1 LGGLRD
7 KNPAKALLGVAL
19 GLNEPGKEN
28 FMKVVAVSG
37 SPRPQGNTSQLLH
50 QVLEVLAKQ
59 GMETEYLS
67 LHDKQILP
75 CKACLKCAKDKNRCA
90 QEDDF
95 MPVYQ
100 AMAAADGLI
109 VGSPVYFGSATPNL
123 MALLDRAGYVARQG
137 DNPFYRKVGTPIV
150 VARRAGVN
158 FTYAQLQFFFC
169 IMGMYVPGA
178 TYWPIAYGLKPGDVA
193 QDAEGLKT
201 MTDLAENMAFLMK
214 KLG

>member
-1 LGGLRD
+1 
-7 KNPAKALLGVAL
+7 
-19 GLNEPGKEN
+19 
-28 FMKVVAVSG
+28 MKVLAICG
-37 SPRPQGNTSQLLH
+37 SPRPQGNTSQLLR
-50 QVLEVLAKQ
+50 QVLEVLAQQ

-67 LHDKQILP
+67 LHDQQILP
-75 CKACLKCAKDKNRCA
+75 CKACLKCAKDKNQCA

-137 DNPFYRKVGTPIV
+137 DNPFYRKVGTPVV

-158 FTYAQLQFFFC
+158 FTYAQLQFWFC
-169 IMGMYVPGA
+169 IMGMYVPGSS
-178 TYWPIAYGLKPGDVA
+178 YWPIAYGLKPGDVA
-193 QDAEGLKT
+193 QDAEGVKT
-201 MTDLAENMAFLMK
+201 MTDLAENMAYLMK
-214 KLG
+214 RLK

>member
-1 LGGLRD
+1 
-7 KNPAKALLGVAL
+7 
-19 GLNEPGKEN
+19 
-28 FMKVVAVSG
+28 MKVLAISG
-37 SPRPQGNTSQLLH
+37 SPRPQGNTRFLL
-50 QVLEVLAKQ
+50 QETLKELEAQ
-59 GMETEYLS
+59 GIETEYLS

-75 CKACLKCAKDKNRCA
+75 CRACLKCAQDKNRCA

-95 MPVYQ
+95 MPIYE

-137 DNPFYRKVGTPIV
+137 DNPFRRKVGTPIV

-158 FTYAQLQFFFC
+158 FTYAQMLFFFM
-169 IMGMYVPGA
+169 INSMVVPGA
-178 TYWPIAYGLKPGDVA
+178 TYWPIAYGLKPGEVA

-201 MTDLAENMAFLMK
+201 VHDLAANLAWLLK
-214 KLG
+214 KLQ

>member
-1 LGGLRD
+1 
-7 KNPAKALLGVAL
+7 
-19 GLNEPGKEN
+19 
-28 FMKVVAVSG
+28 MKVLAISG
-37 SPRPQGNTSQLLH
+37 SPRPKGNTRLLL
-50 QVLEVLAKQ
+50 QEALKVLEQEGV
-59 GMETEYLS
+59 ETGYIS

-75 CKACLKCAKDKNRCA
+75 CRACQQCKEDKNRCA

-95 MPVYQ
+95 MPIYE

-123 MALLDRAGYVARQG
+123 MALLDRAGYVSRHG

-169 IMGMYVPGA
+169 IMGMYVPGSS
-178 TYWPIAYGLKPGDVA
+178 YWPIAYGLKPGEAA
-193 QDAEGLKT
+193 QDAEGLKSVG
-201 MTDLAENMAFLMK
+201 DLARNMAWLMK
-214 KLG
+214 KL